1 MIQCNGKCR
10 CRVSVGHRCMSDTE
24 TSLIR
29 VMFVFHR
36 LILNYVLDIRYV
48 IYAQIYISE
57 TFGFQQKIGE
67 HEQYL
72 VSIFQVQ

>member
-10 CRVSVGHRCMSDTE
+10 CRVAVGHRCMSDTE